1 MFRKKLKTITET
13 PKGLLLG
20 RMGVTEG
27 VKCHNVDQSGFVL
40 IISTW
45 LTVVLR
51 PTLVT
56 EKFKYSKEPRTL
68 VARGSVTTG
77 RCGNKTRNC
86 RGIFSRTLEEKS
98 RWQDREKSL

>member
-1 MFRKKLKTITET
+1 MSRKKLKTINAT
-13 PKGLLLG
+13 PKGLPLD
-20 RMGVTEG
+20 RMGVTVG
-27 VKCHNVDQSGFVL
+27 VKCHNMDQSGFVL

-86 RGIFSRTLEEKS
+86 RDIFSRTLEEKS